1 MLMRWMESI
10 EQSFR
15 GLCLYGEPMTRH
27 TSFRIGGPADLYLYP
42 KDMEDLSFLLRSVSA
57 GEVPLFI
64 IGSGTNVLVSD
75 EGFRGVVVDL
85 TRTFGEIRT
94 EDVMLEA
101 GAGVSLASCIE
112 AGRRAGLGGLE
123 NLTGIPGTVGGGV
136 RTNAGAF
143 GVELLGRTRTIRILH
158 NNGESEEVSGESISF
173 GYRSGYAPTAAVV
186 TGVVFELDAV
196 PHEQI
201 QERIQTIKRIRRE
214 KQPVTEASAGSV
226 FKRPKGYFSGKLI
239 EDAGCKGMRAGDAV
253 VSPKHAG
260 FIVNNGHATAD
271 DVRRLMDLVQ
281 RRVNSRFGIWL
292 EPEIELVGF

>member
-1 MLMRWMESI
+1 MLMRWMEPI

-15 GLCLYGEPMTRH
+15 GLCLRDEPMARH
-27 TSFRIGGPADLYLYP
+27 TSFRIGGPAALYLYP
-42 KDMEDLSFLLRSVSA
+42 NDMEDLSNLLKSVSA
-57 GEVPLFI
+57 GEIPIFI
-64 IGSGTNVLVSD
+64 IGSGTNILVSD

-94 EDVMLEA
+94 EDVMLDA

-136 RTNAGAF
+136 RMNAGAF
-143 GVELLGRTRTIRILH
+143 GVELLDHTRTIKILH
-158 NNGESEEVSGESISF
+158 YSGEAEEVSGESISF
-173 GYRSGYAPTAAVV
+173 GYRAGYAPTAAVV
-186 TGVVFELDAV
+186 TGAVFELDAV
-196 PHEQI
+196 PYDQI
-201 QERIQTIKRIRRE
+201 QERIRTITQSRRE

-239 EDAGCKGMRAGDAV
+239 EDSGCKGMRAGDAV

-260 FIVNNGHATAD
+260 FIVNLGHATAD
-271 DVRRLMDLVQ
+271 DVRHLMDLIQ
-281 RRVNSRFGIWL
+281 KRVNSRFGVWL